1 MPTLKLEKHFSTI
14 PPYQGQADALPRQ
27 DRCPSKAEPTTCQ
40 DKTDD
45 LSGSVTNRR
54 LTFSLFHRLGTIV
67 PSPWNYCS
75 IAIEPSFDHGGS
87 TIRPWWNHQKAMLKS
102 SKGHAEVIKRPC
114 WSHQIDVLIDDQIYV
129 LIDDESWNSAYHGLN

>member
-1 MPTLKLEKHFSTI
+1 M
-14 PPYQGQADALPRQ
+14 PYQGQADALPRQ
-27 DRCPSKAEPTTCQ
+27 ERCTAKAEPTTCQ
-40 DKTDD
+40 DEIDD

-75 IAIEPSFDHGGS
+75 IAIEPSFDHDES
-87 TIRPWWNHQKAMLKS
+87 TNRLWWNHQKATVEAPF
-102 SKGHAEVIKRPC
+102 GHGGIIKRPC
-114 WSHQIDVLIDDQIYV
+114 WSHQIDVLIDDQIDV